1 MPSYGH
7 MVSSGMHHR
16 NERENRFNNRSGNR
30 GPGRTGGAAM
40 DDPYSYRTGSNQMD
54 HAQDH
59 RPRSDRY
66 GDRAGGRAG
75 GGMSSDQRYRFS
87 FSDHSSK

>member
-16 NERENRFNNRSGNR
+16 NERTFNNRSGNR
-30 GPGRTGGAAM
+30 GPGRTGGAAV

-59 RPRSDRY
+59 RPRGDRY
-66 GDRAGGRAG
+66 GGGGRTG